1 MSKVRAAAVMAATVG
16 LAGCGS
22 AAHFAD
28 KSQPATPVNLSVYV
42 NDRQVSVSPASVG
55 AGPVVF
61 VVSNAATKT
70 ELVTIRP
77 AGGHGSAA
85 STGPINPG
93 TSAQVQA
100 DLATGS
106 YTVSTSAAGGTANG
120 RAIKPAEL
128 KIGKPR
134 PNGNNSVLEP

>member
-1 MSKVRAAAVMAATVG
+1 LSRVRAAAAIAATVG

-22 AAHFAD
+22 TAHFAD
-28 KSQPATPVNLSVYV
+28 KNVPATPVNLSVYV

-55 AGPVVF
+55 AGPVIF
-61 VVSNAATKT
+61 VVSNAAART
-70 ELVTIRP
+70 ELVTVRP
-77 AGGHGSAA
+77 AGGGGSAA

-106 YTVSTSAAGGTANG
+106 YTVSTSSPGGAVSG
-120 RAIKPAEL
+120 RAIKAARL
-128 KIGKPR
+128 RIGKPR
-134 PNGNNSVLEP
+134 PNANNAVLQP

>member
-1 MSKVRAAAVMAATVG
+1 MLAAAAG

-22 AAHFAD
+22 TAHFAD
-28 KSQPATPVNLSVYV
+28 KSQPATPIDLSVYV
-42 NDRQVSVSPASVG
+42 NNHRVSVSPASVG

-61 VVSNAATKT
+61 TVSNGAVQT

-77 AGGHGSAA
+77 AGGGGSAA
-85 STGPINPG
+85 STGPINPS

-106 YTVSTSAAGGTANG
+106 FTVSASPAGGSGDG
-120 RAIKPAEL
+120 RAIKPATL
-128 KIGKPR
+128 HIGKPR
-134 PNGNNSVLEP
+134 PNANNSVMQP

>member
-1 MSKVRAAAVMAATVG
+1 MIAASVG

-22 AAHFAD
+22 TAHFAD
-28 KSQPATPVNLSVYV
+28 KSRPATPVSLSVYV

-55 AGPVVF
+55 AGPVIF
-61 VVSNAATKT
+61 VVSNGAAQT

-77 AGGHGSAA
+77 LSGGGSAA

-100 DLATGS
+100 DLGTGS
-106 YTVSTSAAGGTANG
+106 YTVSTAPPGGSAGGRTIRAATLHIG
-120 RAIKPAEL
+120 R
-128 KIGKPR
+128 PR
-134 PNGNNSVLEP
+134 PNSNNAVMQP